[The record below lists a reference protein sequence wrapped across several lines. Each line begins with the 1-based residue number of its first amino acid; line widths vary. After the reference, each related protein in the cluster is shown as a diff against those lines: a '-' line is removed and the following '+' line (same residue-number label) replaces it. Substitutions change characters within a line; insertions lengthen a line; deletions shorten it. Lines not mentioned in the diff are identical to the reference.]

1 MVRHCLGTLISERV
15 GVLLSFEPNDLVMRK
30 RGSTLLESLL
40 IQCPVAWRCW
50 YVFYFMSDSSQQF
63 RRNAVAILGS
73 RMIAIPG
80 NPKKWM
86 TRTHINSQYP
96 SRDLWQHPNTLLVG
110 GLEHL
115 DYFSIYIYIFWE
127 FHHPN
132 WLSYFSEGWLKHQP
146 VCTVDTSRTLG
157 ASRPPPLDP
166 LVISGRTFQ
175 VCESSI

>member
-63 RRNAVAILGS
+63 RRNAIAILGS

-115 DYFSIYIYIFWE
+115 DNIVPSFLWVVILPIF
-127 FHHPN
+127 PN
-132 WLSYFSEGWLKHQP
+132 SMIFQRGRSTTNQ
-146 VCTVDTSRTLG
+146 TL
-157 ASRPPPLDP
+157 LIND
-166 LVISGRTFQ
+166 
-175 VCESSI
+175 